1 VTRHR
6 GRLAHPTPGAFM
18 TRVIGVDAYAL
29 GWVAVE
35 LHDGAFAR
43 AMLATT
49 LYEVVVNGSGAAV
62 IGVDVPLGMMPDR
75 WRVAD
80 ALVAEQLGPRRG
92 SVSRIPPEPV
102 WNEPDFAAANK
113 RCRELTGQRL
123 NRQAWSLRPKV
134 LEANALWQR
143 HPTLL
148 FEAHPEL
155 SFRTMAGAPLEHAK
169 KTWSGQNHRRHLLA
183 RNGISVPDNL
193 GPAGQAPTDDIFDA
207 AAIAWT
213 AHRRATGEAYS
224 SPGPP
229 EDYGD
234 GIYAAIWA

>member
-1 VTRHR
+1 
-6 GRLAHPTPGAFM
+6 M
-18 TRVIGVDAYAL
+18 TRVIGVHAYAL

-35 LHDGAFAR
+35 LHAGVFTR
-43 AMLATT
+43 ALLAST
-49 LYEVVVNGSGAAV
+49 LYEVITNGSGAAV
-62 IGVDVPLGMMPDR
+62 IGVDIPLGMMPDR

-80 ALVAEQLGPRRG
+80 TLVAEQLGPRRS
-92 SVSRIPPEPV
+92 SVVRTPPEPV

-113 RCRELTGQRL
+113 RCRELTG
-123 NRQAWSLRPKV
+123 RQLDRQVWSLRPKV

-155 SFRTMAGAPLEHAK
+155 SFRTMAGQPLEHAK
-169 KTWSGQNHRRHLLA
+169 KTWAGQNHRAHLLA
-183 RNGISVPDNL
+183 HNGIYLPNRL
-193 GPAGQAPTDDIFDA
+193 GPAGQAPADDLYNA

-224 SPGPP
+224 SPNPP
-229 EDYGD
+229 EHNGA
-234 GIYAAIWA
+234 GTFSAIWA